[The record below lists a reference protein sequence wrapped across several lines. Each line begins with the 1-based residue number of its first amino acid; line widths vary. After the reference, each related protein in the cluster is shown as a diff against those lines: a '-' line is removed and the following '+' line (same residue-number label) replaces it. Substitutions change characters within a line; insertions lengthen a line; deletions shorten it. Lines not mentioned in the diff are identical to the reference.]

1 MKRNNKTALRQ
12 AQGGGEHSRTT
23 ALITGAS
30 GGIGREIAQGLA
42 KRGYRLAL
50 AYRSNKRAAERLAEA
65 CARLGAPEAFIVH
78 CDIRNERSIRRAARK
93 TVRRFGRVSALINN
107 AGVNVMKPLRMQSF
121 REIDMQLETN
131 LGGLIKFTKVRLPFI
146 GGAIINI
153 ASRAGKIAKPSMT
166 VYCATKFGVRGF
178 TQSLAQEELALR
190 VLSVNPDR
198 VATRMVG
205 FRGRPP
211 RDVARVV
218 ADLLDGKRTAASGTD
233 IDLWKV
239 LRDTKSR

>member
-1 MKRNNKTALRQ
+1 MKRNNK
-12 AQGGGEHSRTT
+12 T

-131 LGGLIKFTKVRLPFI
+131 LGGLMKLTKMLLPNI
-146 GGAIINI
+146 DGTIINI

-178 TQSLAQEELALR
+178 TQSLALECPKLH

-198 VATRMVG
+198 VATRIVG

-211 RDVARVV
+211 RDVARIV
-218 ADLLDGKRTAASGTD
+218 ADVLDGKRTAASGAD

-239 LRDTKSR
+239 LPDKARSEERRVGKE

>member
-12 AQGGGEHSRTT
+12 AQGGGEHGRTT

-131 LGGLIKFTKVRLPFI
+131 LGGLMKLTKMLLPNI
-146 GGAIINI
+146 DGTIINI

-178 TQSLAQEELALR
+178 TQSLALECPKLH

-218 ADLLDGKRTAASGTD
+218 ADILDGKRKAASGAD
-233 IDLWKV
+233 IDLWNIV
-239 LRDTKSR
+239 PR

>member
-1 MKRNNKTALRQ
+1 MKRNNKTD
-12 AQGGGEHSRTT
+12 
-23 ALITGAS
+23 LITGAA
-30 GGIGREIAQGLA
+30 GGIGREIARELA
-42 KRGYRLAL
+42 KKGYRLAL

-131 LGGLIKFTKVRLPFI
+131 LGGLMKLTKMLLPNI
-146 GGAIINI
+146 DGTIINI

-178 TQSLAQEELALR
+178 TQSLALECPKLH

-211 RDVARVV
+211 RDVARIV
-218 ADLLDGKRTAASGTD
+218 ADILGGKRTAASGAD

-239 LRDTKSR
+239 LPDKAGR

>member
-1 MKRNNKTALRQ
+1 MKRNNKTAL
-12 AQGGGEHSRTT
+12 
-23 ALITGAS
+23 ITGAT
-30 GGIGREIAQGLA
+30 GGIGLSIARELA
-42 KRGYRLAL
+42 KKGYRLAL
-50 AYRSNKRAAERLAEA
+50 AYRSNKRAAERLAGA
-65 CARLGAPEAFIVH
+65 CARLGAPKVFIVH

-93 TVRRFGRVSALINN
+93 TVRHFGRISVLINN

-121 REIDMQLETN
+121 REIDMQLEVN
-131 LGGLIKFTKVRLPFI
+131 LGGLMKLTKLLLPHI
-146 GGAIINI
+146 DGTIINI

-166 VYCATKFGVRGF
+166 AYCATKFGVRGF
-178 TQSLAQEELALR
+178 TQSLALECPKLH

-211 RDVARVV
+211 RDVARIV
-218 ADLLDGKRTAASGTD
+218 ADVLDGKRTAASGAD

-239 LRDTKSR
+239 LPDKAGR

>member
-1 MKRNNKTALRQ
+1 MKREDK
-12 AQGGGEHSRTT
+12 T

-30 GGIGREIAQGLA
+30 GGIGREIARELA

-50 AYRSNKRAAERLAEA
+50 AYRSNKRAAERLAGA
-65 CARLGAPEAFIVH
+65 CARLGAPEAFTVR
-78 CDIRNERSIRRAARK
+78 CDIRNERSVRGAARK
-93 TVRRFGRVSALINN
+93 TVRRFGRVSVLVNN
-107 AGVNVMKPLRMQSF
+107 AGVNVMKPLRKQSF
-121 REIDMQLETN
+121 REIDAQLDIN
-131 LGGLIKFTKVRLPFI
+131 LGGLIKLTKMLLPHI
-146 GGAIINI
+146 DGTIINI

-178 TQSLAQEELALR
+178 TQSLALEHPALR

-205 FRGRPP
+205 FQGRPP

-218 ADLLDGKRTAASGTD
+218 ADLLDGKRRAASGSD
-233 IDLWKV
+233 VDLWKV
-239 LRDTKSR
+239 LPDKEGR